1 MKLTIFAA
9 AALLWVPCVNAWA
22 NGDEASYKQRAAN
35 ADLSVFRELDRA
47 GHGLLART
55 DTAGDVRLGPRF
67 DDIDTNRDDVIT
79 LQEMHLYIEKSYG
92 VRPAP
97 G

>member
-1 MKLTIFAA
+1 MKFTIFAA
-9 AALLWVPCVNAWA
+9 AALLLIPCVTVRA
-22 NGDEASYKQRAAN
+22 NGDEARFKQRAAQT
-35 ADLSVFRELDRA
+35 DLSVFRELDRA